1 MRTHL
6 HLFISRVAFICN
18 VLFLYCLL
26 VRHTKD
32 FLVNQDVNSVI
43 IILGWGVAF
52 FLNIF
57 LTFFWFFILVTKKSS
72 DIPVWLNASNALV
85 FLVQIIVLL
94 F

>member
-1 MRTHL
+1 M
-6 HLFISRVAFICN
+6 
-18 VLFLYCLL
+18 
-26 VRHTKD
+26 HTKD

-57 LTFFWFFILVTKKSS
+57 LTFLWVFILVNKKNS
-72 DIPVWLNASNALV
+72 DIPAWLNASNALV

>member
-18 VLFLYCLL
+18 LLFLYCLL

-32 FLVNQDVNSVI
+32 FLVNQDVNSII

-57 LTFFWFFILVTKKSS
+57 LILLGLFLLVNKKKSE
-72 DIPVWLNASNALV
+72 IPIWLNVSNALI
-85 FLVQIIVLL
+85 FLGQIIVLL